1 MIDIEALKL
10 DSEKLAWRTVMTI
23 FLRTLAAMWLI
34 AGVVAWARIIGVLQ
48 FGDVWF
54 WQLST
59 ELQIAAVY
67 FAVLNLVA
75 GVGLWL
81 TVSWGTVLWLL
92 AATSQIIVHTAM
104 ADVFGGNILMVIG
117 NILTILAFIVLVIMI
132 EREEAK

>member
-10 DSEKLAWRTVMTI
+10 EPSKLAWRTVMTV
-23 FLRTLAAMWLI
+23 FLRTLAVLWLV
-34 AGVVAWARIIGVLQ
+34 AGVAAWARIIGVLQ
-48 FGDVWF
+48 FGDLWF
-54 WQLST
+54 WQLQT
-59 ELQIAAVY
+59 EVQIAAVY

-104 ADVFGGNILMVIG
+104 ADIFGGSILMVIG
-117 NILTILAFIVLVIMI
+117 NVLTILAFVVLVIMI
-132 EREEAK
+132 EREEAQ